1 MGKNRL
7 YAAAVLLALLGIFLA
22 QRFSEPVLTAP
33 QLLLSEEQLR
43 ELSRFPKPI
52 TQATKAD
59 LMAVEGIGEATAE
72 AILRYL
78 DSHQLRSMEQ
88 LTQIDGIG
96 EQKLAAL
103 KEYFT
108 LNGMEES

>member
-1 MGKNRL
+1 
-7 YAAAVLLALLGIFLA
+7 
-22 QRFSEPVLTAP
+22 
-33 QLLLSEEQLR
+33 
-43 ELSRFPKPI
+43 
-52 TQATKAD
+52 
-59 LMAVEGIGEATAE
+59 MAVEGIGEATAE